1 MICGKI
7 ANITSIV
14 EVLIYVFIAAV
25 ISHAS
30 LAIKHAIAIDL
41 IHILS
46 IGVGINLRWLA
57 SAQEIVVDLLVWINA
72 SKVLLL
78 FFLHLL
84 LLLSWTIILEIS
96 WAIHWWILRRHL
108 RFCLWNTGTVIIH
121 LFWSCISVILRW
133 VLVIVVFVH
142 VE

>member
-14 EVLIYVFIAAV
+14 EVLIYVFIATV

-57 SAQEIVVDLLVWINA
+57 SAQEIVVNLLVWINA

>member
-14 EVLIYVFIAAV
+14 EVLIYVFIATV

-30 LAIKHAIAIDL
+30 VAIKHAIGIDL

-46 IGVGINLRWLA
+46 IGVGIDLRWLT

-84 LLLSWTIILEIS
+84 LLLSWTIVLEIS

-108 RFCLWNTGTVIIH
+108 RFCLWNASTVIIH
-121 LFWSCISVILRW
+121 LFWSCLSVILRW